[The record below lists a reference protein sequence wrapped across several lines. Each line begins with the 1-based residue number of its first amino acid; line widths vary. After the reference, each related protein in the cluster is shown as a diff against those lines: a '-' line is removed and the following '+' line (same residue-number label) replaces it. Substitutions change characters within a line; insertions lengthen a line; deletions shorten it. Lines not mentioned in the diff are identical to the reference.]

1 MKDVVSFHYSGNDA
15 YDKNYAYMIKFLVN
29 SPGKLTG
36 KISNHA
42 NYLHQ
47 LRRSGSLLRKGRTI
61 VRAFTNVTL
70 KRLNYQHP
78 CLADNNCEENY
89 VTVKH
94 KVFRAVGFQIDYKKY
109 EPIRNLK
116 RNHQIAGMQ
125 SGNLLT

>member
-1 MKDVVSFHYSGNDA
+1 MCNTPSE
-15 YDKNYAYMIKFLVN
+15 
-29 SPGKLTG
+29 
-36 KISNHA
+36 
-42 NYLHQ
+42 
-47 LRRSGSLLRKGRTI
+47 GSLLRKGRTI

-70 KRLNYQHP
+70 KRLNYQLP

-89 VTVKH
+89 VRLIIYLFELLFNLFFLQVIVKY
-94 KVFRAVGFQIDYKKY
+94 KVFRAVGFQIDYKTY